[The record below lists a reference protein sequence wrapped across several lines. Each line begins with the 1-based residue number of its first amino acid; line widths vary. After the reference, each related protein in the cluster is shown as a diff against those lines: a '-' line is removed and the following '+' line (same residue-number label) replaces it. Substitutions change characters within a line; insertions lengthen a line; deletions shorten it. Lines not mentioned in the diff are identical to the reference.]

1 MLQNFSA
8 KNGSLSLVTSVIA
21 ALIDFSRDSNLIS
34 SPALTNLSPKSKE
47 NCCQIL
53 ENNFT

>member
-34 SPALTNLSPKSKE
+34 SPALTNLSPKRK
-47 NCCQIL
+47 
-53 ENNFT
+53 